1 MSAMSSSKKCKY
13 GAVDGCGPRCML
25 WSRRWWDHAGVVHRT
40 GAPWDRSW
48 CRYAAAEC
56 GREPTW
62 LSRHARW
69 RACVTNRDQLPS
81 DAKNWVVN
89 WDTNLPSSNDLG
101 RSLYGSSG
109 TVPGKSSGL
118 GGVLDCTAR
127 PTCQARPGAGAG
139 PGGTVVSGVVAMGGD
154 CEGRC

>member
-56 GREPTW
+56 GREPTC

-101 RSLYGSSG
+101 SSLYGSSG
-109 TVPGKSSGL
+109 TVPGKSSGV
-118 GGVLDCTAR
+118 GGGAR
-127 PTCQARPGAGAG
+127 LHRPANLSGASRRGCRSWRHRG
-139 PGGTVVSGVVAMGGD
+139 VGGCCD
-154 CEGRC
+154 GR